1 MDPLSPGQESSPPPR
16 FPRLPSVS
24 PVLLVGS
31 GLLFFLLVTGIEFQH
46 ASDRSGSDLVARVIV
61 VLLFN
66 IDVVLAVL
74 LLYVLLRSVVK
85 IYWNRTASGFGSG
98 FQARLIGSFLLMVMI
113 PSFLLFVVASGFLNT
128 SVQRWFTFPVS
139 ASLRASSSVS
149 RAYEK
154 EVRSD
159 VLRTARSLAMGVGE
173 WPGGGS
179 SRLGQFLDE
188 TRRHLALSGLELY
201 AGKGGKGET
210 PVRLA
215 RSLDIDVRLLD
226 APGPDLFSALPPG
239 GKVFVK
245 KSGVGTLVRA
255 LVPVTLSRGGS
266 PEPGV
271 LVVDHLVPESF
282 SRTLAGLARA
292 YTDYRELR
300 QFRNPIRQSYLLV
313 FFMITIMIIFG
324 AVWFGLYLARRI
336 TRPLLALEKAT
347 EEVARGNLTV
357 RVPLTGEE
365 EFGVLVESFNQMT
378 SDLALST
385 ETLQQTNLELSHR
398 REYMEKVLEH
408 IGTGVFSLN
417 REKIVTTFNRSA
429 EEILAIPRS
438 FVLGRPLGEVLH
450 PAFRAFDRW
459 IDRVVPSGEFHVEEE
474 VTVDADGSL
483 QTYRMRYNRF
493 EDPGAGA
500 VVVFDDVTT
509 LQNAQKALAWR
520 EVAQRIAHEIK
531 NPLTPI
537 QLAAERLRRKFSDNA
552 PDLPQVFEESIRTI
566 VSEVAGIKHLVDE
579 FSTYARLPE
588 SRLVRGSLEPILLES
603 VVLYRSA
610 HREVVFDVEI
620 APGLP
625 DLLLDPQAIRRIFSN
640 LFENAIFAMG
650 GKGRIGVRVFAD
662 RERHHLRVEVA
673 DDGPGVPPEMVDR
686 IFLPYFSTREK
697 GSGLGLAIVSR
708 IVSEHRGGVFYA
720 PGEPGGS
727 VFTIDLP
734 VPSPESRDPDS
745 AEGGSS

>member
-1 MDPLSPGQESSPPPR
+1 MDPLSPGQENSPPPR

-24 PVLLVGS
+24 PVFLVGA

-46 ASDRSGSDLVARVIV
+46 ASARSGSDLVARVIV

-226 APGPDLFSALPPG
+226 APGPDMFSALPPG
-239 GKVFVK
+239 GKVFAK

-734 VPSPESRDPDS
+734 VPSPESRAPGQ